1 MLIITQTALEL
12 GFLYAL
18 VAMALFLSYRILDIA
33 DLTTDGCFVLGAAVS
48 VTVTAAGHPVLAIF
62 AAMLAGACAGFVTAF
77 LQTKLGVPSILA
89 GIVTN
94 TGLYTVNL
102 MAMGWK
108 SNQSLL
114 GGKTVFTMLRETG
127 IGGEWYELL
136 LAAFV
141 TLLAGLLLVL
151 FLGTRMGLS
160 IRATGDNPDMVR
172 ASSLNPS
179 FTITVGLCLAN
190 MLTAL
195 SGAIVGQYQKTVDIN
210 SGTGIVVI
218 GLACLII
225 GETLLGRRSVKKGVI
240 AAILGSIVYR
250 FIYAI
255 VFYTKI
261 VPVECLKLLTAIIVA
276 LAIAARASR
285 SGRHSRSAK
294 WPPEIRRACK
304 MLDIQ
309 NLSKTFN
316 PGTVNEK
323 KALSS
328 LSLHLDEGDFVTIVG
343 SNGAGKSTLFNAIAG
358 SFYADEGSISLA
370 GKDITFMP
378 EHERSRRIGR
388 LFQDPLRGTAPS
400 MTIEENLALAYLR
413 AAHGNPFSRISKKDK
428 EFFAEQLKQLDMG
441 LEDRMKN
448 PVGLLSGGQRQALTL
463 LMATMVPPQLLL
475 LDEHTAALDPATAE
489 KVLDLTRRVVAESHI
504 TCLMVTHNMHQA
516 LELGNRTL
524 MMADGHIV
532 LDVAGSER
540 AGMGVDDLIARFKAG
555 AGHELD
561 NDRILLSE

>member
-62 AAMLAGACAGFVTAF
+62 VAMLAGACAGFVTAF

-114 GGKTVFTMLRETG
+114 GGKTIFTMLRETG

-261 VPVECLKLLTAIIVA
+261 VPVEC
-276 LAIAARASR
+276 RASR

-294 WPPEIRRACK
+294 CPPEIRRAYK

-428 EFFAEQLKQLDMG
+428 EFFAEQLKQLGMG

-489 KVLDLTRRVVAESHI
+489 KVLELTRRVVAESHI